1 MVQSI
6 NVSSEK
12 DISNPNSMTFEERQ
26 DFLKKQDED
35 TQRKLR
41 KSPYDNFVQFNKDM
55 YKAEDWLMKQS
66 PIAYRILKFLVNNM
80 DGFNAVACSY
90 KVIQEYFE
98 VSQVTVAR
106 AIKLLKEKQ
115 YIDVYKSGTSN
126 IYFINKDLVWNSWG
140 NNYKYAKFGAN
151 IIISESEQEKHIKAK
166 KIKTLT
172 SENPNR

>member
-1 MVQSI
+1 MVQRL

-12 DISNPNSMTFEERQ
+12 NIGDPNSITFEERQ
-26 DFLKKQDED
+26 EFLNNQDKENQKKS
-35 TQRKLR
+35 R

-126 IYFINKDLVWNSWG
+126 VYFINKDLVWNSWG
-140 NNYKYAKFGAN
+140 SNYKYAKFGAN
-151 IIISESEQEKHIKAK
+151 IIISENEQEKNIKSK
-166 KIKTLT
+166 KINTLT
-172 SENPNR
+172 NENMR